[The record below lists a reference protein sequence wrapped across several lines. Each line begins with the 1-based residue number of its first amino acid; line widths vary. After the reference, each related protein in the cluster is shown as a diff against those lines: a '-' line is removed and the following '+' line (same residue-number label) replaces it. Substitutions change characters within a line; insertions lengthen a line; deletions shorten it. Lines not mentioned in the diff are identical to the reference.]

1 MNSIH
6 YIIISIIGL
15 LFFLISHNNYKD
27 KFFNEKILNYENDGK
42 MNFDYL
48 LNSNHKTNILNKYY
62 LDDDIKVNGRRL
74 NTHPYQFKNYKNLY
88 GIVDYQHTDNNNY
101 GAYNTFADY
110 IYNIYGVRR

>member
-6 YIIISIIGL
+6 YIVISIIGL
-15 LFFLISHNNYKD
+15 LFFFISYNNCKD
-27 KFFNEKILNYENDGK
+27 TFFNEKDLNYENDGK

-74 NTHPYQFKNYKNLY
+74 NTHPYQFKNYKNLLKKD
-88 GIVDYQHTDNNNY
+88 GFKFDDDKHIIIKKEI
-101 GAYNTFADY
+101 Y
-110 IYNIYGVRR
+110 IE